1 MVKARRNFPHATNW
15 RALHGI
21 TNFRHT
27 QIFVYECAKLSPI
40 VEGKQLEGNIRLP
53 LLILTPVW
61 PFKKHATGEKC
72 VGVKTVWD
80 QHWSDIIELVVPKCY
95 PDSLNTSK
103 NHSLMSMLCCPLL
116 VDLIPMFHVW
126 KTYFKEKTKMFEQR
140 TYLGSVDCL
149 CPEMFMRTRRK
160 SFAPV
165 AAVTPVAFVGCA
177 CGFQW
182 SLGSEATYPPKGN
195 I

>member
-1 MVKARRNFPHATNW
+1 
-15 RALHGI
+15 
-21 TNFRHT
+21 
-27 QIFVYECAKLSPI
+27 
-40 VEGKQLEGNIRLP
+40 
-53 LLILTPVW
+53 
-61 PFKKHATGEKC
+61 
-72 VGVKTVWD
+72 
-80 QHWSDIIELVVPKCY
+80 
-95 PDSLNTSK
+95 
-103 NHSLMSMLCCPLL
+103 
-116 VDLIPMFHVW
+116 
-126 KTYFKEKTKMFEQR
+126 MFEQR

-165 AAVTPVAFVGCA
+165 AAVAPVAFVGCA

>member
-103 NHSLMSMLCCPLL
+103 NHSLLSMLCCPLL

-126 KTYFKEKTKMFEQR
+126 KTYFKEKQKCLNNEHILAPWTA
-140 TYLGSVDCL
+140 SVPRCSCEL
-149 CPEMFMRTRRK
+149 AGRASRPSRPSR
-160 SFAPV
+160 
-165 AAVTPVAFVGCA
+165 
-177 CGFQW
+177 QW
-182 SLGSEATYPPKGN
+182 LL
-195 I
+195 

>member
-103 NHSLMSMLCCPLL
+103 NHSLLSMLCCPFLL
-116 VDLIPMFHVW
+116 IWSPCFMCEKHILKKNKNVW
-126 KTYFKEKTKMFEQR
+126 TTNISWLRGLPLSRDVHANSQEELR
-140 TYLGSVDCL
+140 A
-149 CPEMFMRTRRK
+149 RRARP
-160 SFAPV
+160 FCRLRLWLPV
-165 AAVTPVAFVGCA
+165 VARI
-177 CGFQW
+177 W
-182 SLGSEATYPPKGN
+182 SYPPKGN